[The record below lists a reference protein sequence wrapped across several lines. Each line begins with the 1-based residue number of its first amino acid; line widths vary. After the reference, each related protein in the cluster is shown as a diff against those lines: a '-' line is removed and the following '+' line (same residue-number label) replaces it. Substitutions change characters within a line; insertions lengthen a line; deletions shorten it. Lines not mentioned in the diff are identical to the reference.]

1 MEQST
6 VYIVLAV
13 ICIIVGFIGGALISM
28 LFAERDKKQLRKEGD
43 LLPEG
48 IDRERHTALLR
59 IWRDAD
65 GALLIELR
73 GRIIADV
80 KQASTAQRLE
90 IESILEQW
98 LGWLGVDL
106 KIPKST
112 QEPKLQPLPQPIK
125 PPVTPVMPQAVAEP
139 LPAPDLAAVISSP
152 VIPKP
157 AVGPKSMVEQIDD
170 ILQEIV
176 SHSAFSQRSVKITQ
190 DVRDGIIVW
199 MDGGRYPG
207 LDSVP
212 DPEIKK
218 LIRAAAAEWERRSD
232 RAR

>member
-59 IWRDAD
+59 IWRDDD
-65 GALLIELR
+65 GKLLIELR
-73 GRIIADV
+73 GRILADV

-90 IESILEQW
+90 IESIMDQW
-98 LGWLGVDL
+98 LAWLGVNL
-106 KIPKST
+106 KIPKSMS
-112 QEPKLQPLPQPIK
+112 EPKPQLQPQPVQ
-125 PPVTPVMPQAVAEP
+125 PVTPPVMPQAISEP
-139 LPAPDLAAVISSP
+139 IPAPDLAAAISSP
-152 VIPKP
+152 ATPKP

-176 SHSAFSQRSVKITQ
+176 SHSTYNQRSVKITQ
-190 DVRDGIIVW
+190 DVRDGIVVW
-199 MDGGRYPG
+199 LDGGRYPG

-212 DPEIKK
+212 DAEIKK

-232 RAR
+232 RTR

>member
-59 IWRDAD
+59 IWRDVE

-98 LGWLGVDL
+98 LGWLEVDL